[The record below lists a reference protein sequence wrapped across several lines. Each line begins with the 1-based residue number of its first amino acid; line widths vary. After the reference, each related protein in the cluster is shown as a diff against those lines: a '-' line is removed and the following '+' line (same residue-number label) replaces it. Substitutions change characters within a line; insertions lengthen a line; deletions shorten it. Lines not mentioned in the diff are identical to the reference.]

1 MLYPAPPCCSPQVT
15 RALDLLTKQAPA
27 LLEAALLHARAL
39 YLNGVLDAALRKAGD
54 ILRMNPEESSAHLLI
69 CSVYVAQVGR
79 RGSRRHNDWQLLQ
92 QPCWQVLQACRTRSC
107 DWEGVARRL
116 ALRPHPP
123 VRGACG
129 HVPRALEV
137 LAPHVPCPV
146 RLATAP
152 CPHRTRR
159 TLL

>member
-1 MLYPAPPCCSPQVT
+1 MT

-79 RGSRRHNDWQLLQ
+79 RRGREHPDPQQLQ
-92 QPCWQVLQACRTRSC
+92 HPPWGRYC
-107 DWEGVARRL
+107 RL
-116 ALRPHPP
+116 AVGVVAI
-123 VRGACG
+123 VRE
-129 HVPRALEV
+129 L
-137 LAPHVPCPV
+137 
-146 RLATAP
+146 
-152 CPHRTRR
+152 
-159 TLL
+159 